1 MKILITFSVFIFG
14 WSDYFLSF
22 WFLMSPSESPSPTV
36 WASPSWSWKPQ
47 RATAAPFGSRRGEFV
62 VVGRVTQVI
71 LKRGFLRL
79 SKKTLSFLF
88 LVSMWRRCHCD
99 VWGFHE
105 NKYMMMMMVVPDD
118 GVMKIKIQWLMRCQK
133 ENTNKLINKE
143 TVSNAVWI
151 PTTMGSQTKI

>member
-1 MKILITFSVFIFG
+1 MKILIIFSVFFC

-47 RATAAPFGSRRGEFV
+47 RAIAAPSGSRRGEFV
-62 VVGRVTQVI
+62 VVDLVTQVI
-71 LKRGFLRL
+71 LKTGFLRL

-88 LVSMWRRCHCD
+88 LVSTWRRCHCD

-133 ENTNKLINKE
+133 ENTNKLNNKE